1 MLSSKHLWFAV
12 GIETATSTNK
22 APNWTNVQNKLNAGY
37 IEPAS
42 HSKNHTVTPYADYD
56 VEIGDSKS
64 DIINNLVFP
73 PLFRKGSTDY
83 LYTWIAPGGNINID
97 DENINDTDSIIAKN
111 REERLK
117 YAGEGAKAFI
127 KGVMLDY
134 GPYKDGTFEN
144 DWWKKGW
151 EQAELAYIKR
161 QNK

>member
-1 MLSSKHLWFAV
+1 MKQPINEIHRMQQL
-12 GIETATSTNK
+12 
-22 APNWTNVQNKLNAGY
+22 AG
-37 IEPAS
+37 
-42 HSKNHTVTPYADYD
+42 
-56 VEIGDSKS
+56 
-64 DIINNLVFP
+64 IINEGFQGDDNEGDGLSG
-73 PLFRKGSTDY
+73 FRGVGQIKSGDGLS
-83 LYTWIAPGGNINID
+83 GFRGNINID

>member
-1 MLSSKHLWFAV
+1 MKQPINEIHRMQQL
-12 GIETATSTNK
+12 
-22 APNWTNVQNKLNAGY
+22 AG
-37 IEPAS
+37 
-42 HSKNHTVTPYADYD
+42 
-56 VEIGDSKS
+56 
-64 DIINNLVFP
+64 IINEGFQGDDNEGDGLSG
-73 PLFRKGSTDY
+73 FR
-83 LYTWIAPGGNINID
+83 GNINID

>member
-1 MLSSKHLWFAV
+1 MKQPINEIRRMQQL
-12 GIETATSTNK
+12 
-22 APNWTNVQNKLNAGY
+22 AG
-37 IEPAS
+37 
-42 HSKNHTVTPYADYD
+42 
-56 VEIGDSKS
+56 
-64 DIINNLVFP
+64 IINEGFQGDDNEGDGLSG
-73 PLFRKGSTDY
+73 FR
-83 LYTWIAPGGNINID
+83 GNINID

-117 YAGEGAKAFI
+117 YAGEGANSFI

-134 GPYKDGTFEN
+134 GPYKDGTFES